1 MKLEDLGHIKELNE
15 TRGFL
20 ISRMRMAEAG
30 TYNIMSTPGNTVIYS
45 SIMNTGSKH
54 VLRLREKIKAQQ
66 PMINFILK
74 QAYEEALAELDA
86 ELKAFGVTI
95 ETDE

>member
-15 TRGFL
+15 TRGYL

-30 TYNIMSTPGNTVIYS
+30 TYNIMSTPGNNCIYS
-45 SIMNTGSKH
+45 DIMNPGSKY
-54 VLRLREKIKAQQ
+54 VLKMREKIKAQK

-86 ELKAFGVTI
+86 ELKEFGVVV
-95 ETDE
+95 ETDN